1 MRSPRTLISTGRKL
15 GGKNVSEPLGY
26 WSRVFEE
33 SVRLLKEGI
42 PAELAFHRAER
53 EAYLSQP
60 QQVLE
65 GVEK

>member
-1 MRSPRTLISTGRKL
+1 M
-15 GGKNVSEPLGY
+15 SEPLGY